1 MARVSERT
9 TGGRGL
15 EPIGLPDVNSSE
27 QPNLWRLLDETLA
40 EVYETIDP
48 PEIGSALH

>member
-1 MARVSERT
+1 MHGLLSGPREA
-9 TGGRGL
+9 GL